1 MSSPGTRVLLLADT
15 HGELDPRIAELA
27 QDCTLAVH
35 AGDVGARVVLETLA
49 VAAGRVL
56 AVCGNNDI
64 PAKWL
69 GGAADLAAL
78 PEQLEVPLPGGILVV
93 EHGHRHTASRRHA
106 RLRAAHPT
114 ARAVL
119 YGHSHRLLQDL
130 APAPWL
136 LNPGAAG
143 RARSNGG
150 PSCLVLEA
158 GVGEWRITSHRFP
171 PLGHR
176 GRHP

>member
-1 MSSPGTRVLLLADT
+1 MATGIP
-15 HGELDPRIAELA
+15 P
-27 QDCTLAVH
+27 AV
-35 AGDVGARVVLETLA
+35 GM
-49 VAAGRVL
+49 
-56 AVCGNNDI
+56 
-64 PAKWL
+64 P
-69 GGAADLAAL
+69 
-78 PEQLEVPLPGGILVV
+78 
-93 EHGHRHTASRRHA
+93 ASRRHA

-119 YGHSHRLLQDL
+119 YGHSHRLLQDSTS
-130 APAPWL
+130 APWL

-158 GVGEWRITSHRFP
+158 GVGEWRITSYRFP

>member
-1 MSSPGTRVLLLADT
+1 MYVLLLADT
-15 HGELDPRIAELA
+15 HGALDPRIAELA

-56 AVCGNNDI
+56 AVCGNNDV

-69 GGAADLAAL
+69 GDPADLAIL

-93 EHGHRHTASRRHA
+93 EHGHRHPANRRYQ
-106 RLRAAHPT
+106 RLRAHHPD

-143 RARSNGG
+143 RARTNGG

-158 GVGEWRITSHRFP
+158 DVGAWRITSYRFP

-176 GRHP
+176 GRRP